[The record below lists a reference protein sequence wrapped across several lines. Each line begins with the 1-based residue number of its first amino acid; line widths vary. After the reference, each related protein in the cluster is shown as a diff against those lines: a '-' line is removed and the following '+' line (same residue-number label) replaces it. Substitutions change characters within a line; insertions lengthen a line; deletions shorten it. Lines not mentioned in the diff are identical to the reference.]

1 MSSETLQQVRHPY
14 FTRWNLP
21 VDVSI
26 VVFPWN
32 TAFLLPLTFSIHMFH
47 RFTKRKTNYGR
58 LWTFR
63 TRDSPFC
70 YWQHFGRGLY
80 SRKTSK
86 QKIPT
91 TTIRIRKATIK
102 NRISSVFLHNHDKT
116 MFTLT
121 LFSHPYQELCLST
134 RSLLST
140 TTRRCRET
148 IAFSRILNHATHRVK
163 SPTINL
169 FFFSISLYLSRR
181 FGFSCSGTCLRSI
194 TPAR

>member
-1 MSSETLQQVRHPY
+1 MADCGHAAHAILRFVTDN
-14 FTRWNLP
+14 T
-21 VDVSI
+21 
-26 VVFPWN
+26 FPCG
-32 TAFLLPLTFSIHMFH
+32 H
-47 RFTKRKTNYGR
+47 
-58 LWTFR
+58 
-63 TRDSPFC
+63 
-70 YWQHFGRGLY
+70 GLH

-91 TTIRIRKATIK
+91 TTIRIRKTTIK
-102 NRISSVFLHNHDKT
+102 NTIPSVFLHNHDKT

-148 IAFSRILNHATHRVK
+148 IASSRILNHATVK